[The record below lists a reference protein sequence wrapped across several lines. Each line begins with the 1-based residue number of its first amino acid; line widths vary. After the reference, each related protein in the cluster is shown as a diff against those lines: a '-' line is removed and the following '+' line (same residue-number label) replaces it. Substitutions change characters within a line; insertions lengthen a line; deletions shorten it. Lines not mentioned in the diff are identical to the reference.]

1 MHILRVMMEGFKCY
15 KERIILDSFSP
26 EHNCVVGERRAASSA
41 TRARHSFLSLARAA
55 HARAAA
61 LEYFSLATSRAGA
74 NGSGKSNFFAGAP
87 RAPPP
92 VPPAAP
98 S

>member
-61 LEYFSLATSRAGA
+61 LESFRSP
-74 NGSGKSNFFAGAP
+74 P
-87 RAPPP
+87 RAQAPTA
-92 VPPAAP
+92 PASP
-98 S
+98 TFLLVRRERRRPCL